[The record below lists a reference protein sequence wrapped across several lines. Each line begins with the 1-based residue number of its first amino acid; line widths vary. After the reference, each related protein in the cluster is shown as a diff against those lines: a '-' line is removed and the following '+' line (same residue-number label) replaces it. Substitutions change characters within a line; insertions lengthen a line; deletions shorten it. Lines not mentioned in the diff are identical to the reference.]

1 MNRSAT
7 VLIVPLLSLL
17 VAGLFAPQPDDAA
30 TPAQDQAFQAGVVQW
45 VVSAAS
51 DLTNQGSGPCSRTT
65 GYETF
70 PELQVFAGLV
80 DGRSPETS
88 N

>member
-1 MNRSAT
+1 MNRPAT

-30 TPAQDQAFQAGVVQW
+30 AAPPDQAFQAGVVQW

-70 PELQVFAGLV
+70 PELQILAGLV
-80 DGRSPETS
+80 EAGSSEAS

>member
-1 MNRSAT
+1 MNSSAT

-17 VAGLFAPQPDDAA
+17 VASLFAPRIDDTARA
-30 TPAQDQAFQAGVVQW
+30 VPAETFQAGVVHW
-45 VVSAAS
+45 LVSTAS
-51 DLTNQGSGPCSRTT
+51 DFANQGAGPCSRTT

-80 DGRSPETS
+80 DTGSSETS

>member
-17 VAGLFAPQPDDAA
+17 VAGLFAPQIDDTRTAA
-30 TPAQDQAFQAGVVQW
+30 PAETFQAGVVQW
-45 VVSAAS
+45 LVSTVS
-51 DLTNQGSGPCSRTT
+51 DFANQGAGPCSRTI

-70 PELQVFAGLV
+70 PELQVLAGLV
-80 DGRSPETS
+80 AADSVENS

>member
-17 VAGLFAPQPDDAA
+17 VAGLFAPQPDTAAA
-30 TPAQDQAFQAGVVQW
+30 TAPDQAFEAGVLQW
-45 VVSAAS
+45 VVSVAS
-51 DLTNQGSGPCSRTT
+51 DLTNQGAGPCSRTT

-80 DGRSPETS
+80 DAGSEETS

>member
-17 VAGLFAPQPDDAA
+17 VAGLFAPQIDDTAPAA
-30 TPAQDQAFQAGVVQW
+30 PAETFQAGMVEW
-45 VVSAAS
+45 LFSAAS
-51 DLTNQGSGPCSRTT
+51 DFTNQGVGPCSRTT

-80 DGRSPETS
+80 AADSVE
-88 N
+88 NLD

>member
-17 VAGLFAPQPDDAA
+17 LAGLFAPQADQAA
-30 TPAQDQAFQAGVVQW
+30 TPPRAETFEAGVVHW
-45 VVSAAS
+45 LVSTAP
-51 DLTNQGSGPCSRTT
+51 NFGGRGSAPCSRTT
-65 GYETF
+65 GHETF
-70 PELQVFAGLV
+70 PELQVFARLV
-80 DGRSPETS
+80 ETDPAEDS

>member
-17 VAGLFAPQPDDAA
+17 LAGLFAPQIDDAA
-30 TPAQDQAFQAGVVQW
+30 TAAPAETFQAGVVQW
-45 VVSAAS
+45 LVSATTDFA
-51 DLTNQGSGPCSRTT
+51 NQGAGPCSRTT
-65 GYETF
+65 SYETF

-80 DGRSPETS
+80 DAGFPETS

>member
-17 VAGLFAPQPDDAA
+17 VAGLFAPQA
-30 TPAQDQAFQAGVVQW
+30 DQAASAPRVEIFEAGVVHW
-45 VVSAAS
+45 LVSAAT
-51 DLTNQGSGPCSRTT
+51 DFAGGGSGPCSRTT

-70 PELQVFAGLV
+70 PELQVFAHFV
-80 DGRSPETS
+80 ETDS
-88 N
+88 AEASK